1 MKGNKNYVNLAGSNE
16 LPYYD
21 HPDFNPYFG
30 YVAGGFFLFTCI
42 NFATRALTP
51 STLCQKRGESDFITK
66 WKWRNTLTSFLHST
80 LTGLWSIFIFAA
92 DPSFAED
99 MINGFSQSGHM
110 LISVSMG
117 YFAYDFIDMSLYTW
131 HKRSTKEMLLHH
143 IVVFTCFGIAAH
155 TKVYVPYAVISLI
168 IEINSMC
175 LHARAMLILTGWS
188 KQSPVFRLIAVLN
201 LVTYVFFRIC
211 VLGWMTRWLTLHR
224 DALPLV
230 IFTIAS
236 IGLATI
242 VAINILNFYRVLMS
256 DFLKVVSEGS
266 SDSTTKR
273 KSSEAMN
280 GSTKEHWKVNGNNEK
295 IITSAATANLV
306 EKIREATS
314 IEGTNG
320 FHPISKDVNKLMNS
334 FFSDEVMED
343 FEIVDDKV
351 DSSEDN
357 VTRHRKTNSNKDHG
371 DIASSTGCEGLSSS
385 SKKDD

>member
-343 FEIVDDKV
+343 FEIVDDKL

-357 VTRHRKTNSNKDHG
+357 ITRHRKATSNKDH
-371 DIASSTGCEGLSSS
+371 DNIASSTGCEGLSSS

>member
-1 MKGNKNYVNLAGSNE
+1 MKGKYIDLAGSKNE

-21 HPDFNPYFG
+21 HPEFNPYFG
-30 YVAGGFFLFTCI
+30 YVAGGFFLFTCV

-51 STLCQKRGESDFITK
+51 ATLCQKRGESEFITK
-66 WKWRNTLTSFLHST
+66 WKWRNTLTSFIHST
-80 LTGLWSIFIFAA
+80 LTGLWAIFIFAA

-99 MINGFSQSGHM
+99 MINGFCTSGHM

-131 HKRSTKEMLLHH
+131 YKRSTKEMLLHH

-155 TKVYVPYAVISLI
+155 TKFYVPYAVISLI

-175 LHARAMLILTGWS
+175 LHARAMLILTGWA
-188 KQSPVFRLIAVLN
+188 KQTPLFRLIAFLN

-224 DALPLV
+224 DDLPLF
-230 IFTIAS
+230 IFTVAS

-242 VAINILNFYRVLMS
+242 VVINILNFYRVLMS
-256 DFLKVVSEGS
+256 DFLKVVSEGAT
-266 SDSTTKR
+266 SDSTKVR
-273 KSSEAMN
+273 KSADRSSSKEEWKMN
-280 GSTKEHWKVNGNNEK
+280 GAKEK
-295 IITSAATANLV
+295 IITSAATDNLV
-306 EKIREATS
+306 EKIRDATFNDGS
-314 IEGTNG
+314 NG

-343 FEIVDDKV
+343 FEIVGEKEE
-351 DSSEDN
+351 SCEDN
-357 VTRHRKTNSNKDHG
+357 ISRQRKQTSKKENG
-371 DIASSTGCEGLSSS
+371 DIASSSGCEGLSSS